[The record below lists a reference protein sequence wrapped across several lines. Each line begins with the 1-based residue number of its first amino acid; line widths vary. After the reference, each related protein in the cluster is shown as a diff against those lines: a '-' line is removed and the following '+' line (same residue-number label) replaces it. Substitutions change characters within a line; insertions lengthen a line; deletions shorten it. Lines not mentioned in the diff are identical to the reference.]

1 MKISGTPGDLLF
13 VFLIGL
19 GLLSWWALIDLL
31 SRKDREWPTEGLS
44 RLTWGL
50 IVLIVPGL
58 GALAYLVT
66 GPPSSSAPRR
76 RHS

>member
-1 MKISGTPGDLLF
+1 MKISGTGGDLLF

-66 GPPSSSAPRR
+66 GPPSGLGPRK
-76 RHS
+76 RHG